1 MTAHSHISVEL
12 NCERLEWID
21 MEMKGFVSL
30 HKTNLDVERRVYDKK
45 GVL

>member
-1 MTAHSHISVEL
+1 
-12 NCERLEWID
+12 

-45 GVL
+45 GVLWSFTKRDRSLQGRSS